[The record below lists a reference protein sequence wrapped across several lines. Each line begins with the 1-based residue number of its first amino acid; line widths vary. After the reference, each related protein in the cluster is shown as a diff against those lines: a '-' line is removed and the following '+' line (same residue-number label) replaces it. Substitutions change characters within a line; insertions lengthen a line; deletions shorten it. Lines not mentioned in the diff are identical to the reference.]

1 MVVPT
6 KDDEVI
12 VKTWHLVSDA
22 TTARTQ
28 APYDPLKKGGGSGCS
43 YRMSNRV

>member
-1 MVVPT
+1 MVIPT

-12 VKTWHLVSDA
+12 VKTWHLVSDV
-22 TTARTQ
+22 TTARTGGT
-28 APYDPLKKGGGSGCS
+28 YGPLFGRGGGA